1 MIEEVQTTPPMVAR
15 RSDRETSASDVAMF
29 TARDALAVIS
39 AQINDGHARLVTLM
53 RRVLSEELWCGVGFK
68 SPEHWLTAYAGL
80 TWSSAHDIVRIAE
93 RAADLPAMRGLL
105 DDGKLTLGQAA
116 VVAKYTPAEYD
127 GEVAEFASYTT
138 VTQLR
143 RALCRYDFHAD
154 DKVGSESDD
163 PGSEG
168 ADDASNESVVLPGDD
183 ADDEQQVDA
192 ASDAAQDRAPGEF
205 DPATA
210 PPKLDMRYVDG
221 RFRLLYDAPADIG
234 ALVEQ
239 ALLEAKDTLFR
250 LRSESTGD
258 RRCATGPA
266 RPGAAEC
273 GNNPGDAAKRHR
285 GASFGEALSLMAQRS
300 LDDGAPLGHSR
311 ASRYRVYLHLDTSGH
326 GWLGKRSALPSS
338 LRDRIV
344 CDGVI
349 QPIWETE
356 GKPVNVGRAQR
367 IVPARTRRLLED
379 RDRGCRFPGCLAM
392 HHLECHHLDHWIDG
406 GRTDADRMIMLCP
419 FHHDEHHR
427 GAFVMVGDPSR
438 PAGVV
443 FTARD
448 GTRLRPQFLPYDAPD
463 ASTRN
468 DDMAP
473 PGDQRDVNT
482 PVASRHSRPT
492 HAPFLPYAGPVNQ
505 PLHLSLVRFDPTP
518 MPDSG

>member
-1 MIEEVQTTPPMVAR
+1 MIEE
-15 RSDRETSASDVAMF
+15 RETSPPEAASGGGWETSACDLAMSG
-29 TARDALAVIS
+29 ARDELATIS
-39 AQINDGHARLVTLM
+39 AQLNNGHARLVTLM
-53 RRVLSEELWCGVGFK
+53 RRVLTDELWCGAGFK
-68 SPEHWLTAYAGL
+68 SPEQWLTAYAGL

-93 RAADLPAMRGLL
+93 RSADLPTMQGLL
-105 DDGKLTLGQAA
+105 DGGRLTLGQAA
-116 VVAKYTPAEYD
+116 VVAKYTPAAYD
-127 GEVAEFASYTT
+127 REVAEFASYTT

-154 DKVGSESDD
+154 DKDG
-163 PGSEG
+163 
-168 ADDASNESVVLPGDD
+168 DDAAESVVLPGDS

-210 PPKLDMRYVDG
+210 PPRLDMRYADG

-250 LRSESTGD
+250 LQTTSTDSDGSAD
-258 RRCATGPA
+258 AASQQGATS
-266 RPGAAEC
+266 RPGAAAC
-273 GNNPGDAAKRHR
+273 GDNPGNASRSHK
-285 GASFGEALSLMAQRS
+285 GASFAEALSLMAQRS

-311 ASRYRVYLHLDTSGH
+311 ASRYRIYLHLDTLGD
-326 GWLGKRSALPSS
+326 GWLNKGCSLPPS
-338 LRDRIV
+338 LRDRIL

-349 QPIWETE
+349 QPIWESE
-356 GKPVNVGRAQR
+356 GRPVNVGRAQR

-406 GRTDADRMIMLCP
+406 GRTDADRLIMLCP

-443 FTARD
+443 FTERD
-448 GTRLRPQFLPYDAPD
+448 GTRLRPEFLPSESAVGDDGAAAEFAPY
-463 ASTRN
+463 S
-468 DDMAP
+468 
-473 PGDQRDVNT
+473 G
-482 PVASRHSRPT
+482 PT
-492 HAPFLPYAGPVNQ
+492 NEK
-505 PLHLSLVRFDPTP
+505 LHLALVQFDEQPRAGTR
-518 MPDSG
+518 DG